1 MDMQQIL
8 LSRRLML
15 GGVAA
20 TAALAGTNGIAQAQ
34 GRKSVLVIGMDISD
48 GRNYDP
54 GRMADYS
61 PPLTNGNVYETLVTQ
76 SPGDY
81 VSVKPMLAT
90 KWERVDGGK
99 AWRFTLRQGVK
110 FWDGSPFTADDV
122 KFSLDRLVNL
132 KDQPGVYAS
141 NLESVRV
148 VDPGTVDLVMK
159 DPNSPM
165 LINCAAPAFA
175 IYSRRI
181 VSANGGVS
189 DASANTA
196 DKATQFLNGNSAGTA
211 AYRMVSWERNTAVTL
226 VRNEHWWGG
235 KAPFE
240 RVVIRHIGDGAAQL
254 LAVRRG
260 DIDAAFN
267 LTAEQLDSLK
277 GDANVRLESTISL
290 DYVYMTLTGNAEFNP
305 ALAKREA
312 RQAVAHAIDYDGIIK
327 GLVGGFAVRPPSF
340 LPVGAAGTTEAMTQ
354 EFGYRQDLD
363 KAKAFL
369 QQAGLPNGFEFDLSI
384 TNAAIVGS
392 NYQVIAQKVQSD
404 LARVGIRANLK
415 PLDPVNLRTQFNGG
429 RTQSVITFWN
439 PPSPETDLWAS
450 ASIERV
456 ARRVHWDVPQAMR
469 DLVKAAAAEQDQAK
483 QIGLYKQYQQEL
495 VNNAHYLILLQ
506 PIYRIAVRSTLKN
519 FNVTA
524 AGWYVEMEQIEPA

>member
-1 MDMQQIL
+1 MMMERIE
-8 LSRRLML
+8 LSRRLLL
-15 GGVAA
+15 GGAVASG
-20 TAALAGTNGIAQAQ
+20 ALAASGAVSAQ

-76 SPGDY
+76 TPGDY
-81 VSVKPMLAT
+81 VNVKPMLAT
-90 KWERVDGGK
+90 KWERVNGGK

-110 FWDGSPFTADDV
+110 FWDGSPFTAEDV

-141 NLESVRV
+141 NLEAVQV
-148 VDPGTVDLVMK
+148 VDAATVDLVMK
-159 DPNSPM
+159 DPNSPL

-175 IYSRRI
+175 IYSRRM

-189 DASANTA
+189 DETANTA
-196 DKATQFLNGNSAGTA
+196 DKATQYLNANSAGTA

-235 KAPFE
+235 RAPFE
-240 RVVIRHIGDGAAQL
+240 RVVIRHIADGAAQL

-267 LTAEQLDSLK
+267 LTAEQLASLR
-277 GDANVRLESTISL
+277 GDANVRLESTVSL

-305 ALAKREA
+305 ALARREA
-312 RQAVAHAIDYDGIIK
+312 RQAVAHAIDYDGIIN

-340 LPVGAAGTTEAMTQ
+340 LPIGAGGTTEAYTK

-363 KAKAFL
+363 KARAFL
-369 QQAGLPNGFEFDLSI
+369 QQAGVPNGFEFDLSI
-384 TNAAIVGS
+384 ANAAIVGT

-429 RTQSVITFWN
+429 RTTSVITFWN

-450 ASIERV
+450 ASVERV
-456 ARRVHWDVPQAMR
+456 ARRVHWDVPQATR

-483 QIGLYKQYQQEL
+483 QIALYKQYQQQL
-495 VNNAHYLILLQ
+495 VDNAHYLILLQ
-506 PIYRIAVRSTLKN
+506 PIYRIAVRNTLKS

>member
-1 MDMQQIL
+1 MMEKIW

-15 GGVAA
+15 GGTASA
-20 TAALAGTNGIAQAQ
+20 AALAASGVASAQ

-76 SPGDY
+76 KAGDY
-81 VSVKPMLAT
+81 VNVTPMLAT
-90 KWERVDGGK
+90 KWERAQGGK

-110 FWDGSPFTADDV
+110 FHDGSPFTAEDV

-141 NLESVRV
+141 NLAGVEI
-148 VDPGTVDLVMK
+148 VDPFTVDLVMK

-175 IYSRRI
+175 IYSKKI

-189 DASANTA
+189 DASSSTA
-196 DKATQFLNGNSAGTA
+196 DKATQFLNSQSAGTA

-240 RVVIRHIGDGAAQL
+240 RVIIRHIADGAAQL

-277 GDANVRLESTISL
+277 GDANVRLESTTSL
-290 DYVYMTLTGNAEFNP
+290 DYVYMTLTSNAEFNP

-312 RQAVAHAIDYDGIIK
+312 RQAVAHAIDYDGIIN

-340 LPVGAAGTTEAMTQ
+340 LPIGAAGTTVEMTKQ
-354 EFGYRQDLD
+354 FGFRQDLD
-363 KAKAFL
+363 KAKQFL
-369 QQAGLPNGFEFDLSI
+369 QQAGLPNGFEFELSI
-384 TNAAIVGS
+384 TNAAIVGT

-404 LARVGIRANLK
+404 LARVGIKANLR
-415 PLDPVNLRTQFNGG
+415 PLDPVNLRTRYNGG
-429 RTQSVITFWN
+429 QTQSVITFWN
-439 PPSPETDLWAS
+439 PPSPEPDLWAS

-456 ARRVHWDVPQAMR
+456 AKRVHWDVPEDLR
-469 DLVKAAAAEQDQAK
+469 KLVKAAAAEQDPAK
-483 QIGLYKQYQQEL
+483 QIAQYAIYQRTL
-495 VNNAHYLILLQ
+495 VENAHYIMLLQ
-506 PIYRIAVRSTLKN
+506 PIYRIAVRNTLKS

>member
-1 MDMQQIL
+1 MMMEQIL

-15 GGVAA
+15 AGAAA
-20 TAALAGTNGIAQAQ
+20 TGALAASGGAAAQ

-81 VSVKPMLAT
+81 VNVKPMLAT
-90 KWERVDGGK
+90 KWERVNGGK
-99 AWRFTLRQGVK
+99 SWRFTLRQGVK

-141 NLESVRV
+141 NLEAVQV
-148 VDPGTVDLVMK
+148 VDPMTVDLVMK
-159 DPNSPM
+159 DPNSPL

-175 IYSRRI
+175 IYSRKL

-196 DKATQFLNGNSAGTA
+196 DKATQYLNSSSAGTA

-240 RVVIRHIGDGAAQL
+240 RVVIRHIADGAAQL

-267 LTAEQLDSLK
+267 LTAEQLASLR
-277 GDANVRLESTISL
+277 GDANVRLESTVSL

-312 RQAVAHAIDYDGIIK
+312 RQAVAHAIDYDGIIN

-340 LPVGAAGTTEAMTQ
+340 LPIGAAGTTEAFTK

-384 TNAAIVGS
+384 TNAAIVGT

-404 LARVGIRANLK
+404 LARVGIKANLK
-415 PLDPVNLRTQFNGG
+415 PLDPVNLRTQYNGG
-429 RTQSVITFWN
+429 RTTSVITFWN

-456 ARRVHWDVPQAMR
+456 AKRVGWDVPQPMR
-469 DLVKAAAAEQDQAK
+469 DLVKAAAAEQNQAR
-483 QIGLYKQYQQEL
+483 QIALYKQYQQQL
-495 VNNAHYLILLQ
+495 VDNAHYLILLQ
-506 PIYRIAVRSTLKN
+506 PIYRIAVRNTLKN

-524 AGWYVEMEQIEPA
+524 AGWYVEMEQVEPA

>member
-1 MDMQQIL
+1 MQAIM
-8 LSRRLML
+8 LSRRLL
-15 GGVAA
+15 LAGSAA
-20 TAALAGTNGIAQAQ
+20 TGALAAAGPALAQ

-76 SPGDY
+76 EAGDY
-81 VSVKPMLAT
+81 VNVRPMLAT
-90 KWERVDGGK
+90 KWERVNGGK
-99 AWRFTLRQGVK
+99 SWRFTLRQGVK
-110 FWDGSPFTADDV
+110 FWDGSPFTAEDV

-141 NLESVRV
+141 NLEKVEI
-148 VDPGTVDLVMK
+148 VDAHTVDLVMK
-159 DPNSPM
+159 DPASPL

-175 IYSRRI
+175 IYSKKI

-196 DKATQFLNGNSAGTA
+196 DKATQFLNSNSAGTA

-226 VRNEHWWGG
+226 VRNDHWWGG

-240 RVVIRHIGDGAAQL
+240 RVVIRHIADGAAQL

-267 LTAEQLDSLK
+267 LTAEQLDSVK
-277 GDANVRLESTISL
+277 GDANVRLESTTSL
-290 DYVYMTLTGNAEFNP
+290 DYVYMTLTSNAEFNP

-312 RQAVAHAIDYDGIIK
+312 RQAVAYAIDYDGIIS

-340 LPVGAAGTTEAMTQ
+340 LPIGAGGTTAEMTK

-363 KAKAFL
+363 KAKSFL

-404 LARVGIRANLK
+404 LARVGIKANLK
-415 PLDPVNLRTQFNGG
+415 PLDPVNLRTQYNGG

-456 ARRVHWDVPQAMR
+456 AKRVHWDVPQSLR
-469 DLVKAAAAEQDQAK
+469 DLVKAAGAEQDQAK
-483 QIGLYKQYQQEL
+483 QIQLYKQYQQAL
-495 VNNAHYLILLQ
+495 VDNANYIILLQ
-506 PIYRIAVRSTLKN
+506 PIYRIAVRNTIKN

-524 AGWYVEMEQIEPA
+524 AGWYVEMERIEPA